1 MSKVYE
7 AQQQMDELAQD
18 NGWQEWQEQQEA
30 MAQAENY
37 GMDNMEPNKAEEF
50 AKRIIEEAS

>member
-7 AQQQMDELAQD
+7 AHLEMEELAQD
-18 NGWQEWQEQQEA
+18 SDYQDFLLAQEEA
-30 MAQAENY
+30 ARDENY